1 MDPFGEGLVANLIR
15 FSHLL
20 RENSLPVPLSSLLD
34 ALKSLTVSDI
44 SQREVFYYLLRSN
57 LVCRKEDL
65 GKFDELFYQFWM
77 HHKRVSSDSLSKH
90 GDETEGEEE
99 PGAFPGTREVSIQ
112 TGEDKST
119 DAGQQQAI
127 LYSPHPLHRKIEGD
141 DVHLVGSRAL
151 YESIYKLLL
160 PLNSRLSRRFRY
172 AVHGKAISLRRI
184 LRKNMQFG
192 GELIFLDFKKRKLK
206 RRRVIFFCDVSGSMD
221 QHTLMILQFAHALKR
236 IDTRTEIFFFST
248 ELTRATP
255 LFDLGEFP
263 TTLSRLRDAVTDWG
277 GGTRIGHCVR
287 TFQKIYGKRLLSNKA
302 IVMIFSDGWDRGEI
316 DLLERQ
322 MSYLERK
329 EGPQSPLAEPPPWDK
344 GLRADLYGDECS
356 PSLCGLLPWRQRP
369 P

>member
-1 MDPFGEGLVANLIR
+1 
-15 FSHLL
+15 
-20 RENSLPVPLSSLLD
+20 
-34 ALKSLTVSDI
+34 
-44 SQREVFYYLLRSN
+44 
-57 LVCRKEDL
+57 
-65 GKFDELFYQFWM
+65 
-77 HHKRVSSDSLSKH
+77 
-90 GDETEGEEE
+90 
-99 PGAFPGTREVSIQ
+99 
-112 TGEDKST
+112 
-119 DAGQQQAI
+119 
-127 LYSPHPLHRKIEGD
+127 
-141 DVHLVGSRAL
+141 
-151 YESIYKLLL
+151 
-160 PLNSRLSRRFRY
+160 
-172 AVHGKAISLRRI
+172 
-184 LRKNMQFG
+184 MQFG

-329 EGPQSPLAEPPPWDK
+329 AHKVLWLNPLLGTKGYEPICMGMSAALPYVDYFLGAK
-344 GLRADLYGDECS
+344 DLHDLQYIGKTLE
-356 PSLCGLLPWRQRP
+356 RIIA
-369 P
+369 